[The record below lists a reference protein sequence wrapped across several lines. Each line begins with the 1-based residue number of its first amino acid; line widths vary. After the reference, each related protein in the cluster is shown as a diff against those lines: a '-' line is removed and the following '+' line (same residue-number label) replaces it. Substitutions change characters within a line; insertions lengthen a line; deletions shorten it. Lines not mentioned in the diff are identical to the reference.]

1 MEAKTVLTTDTLIR
15 TMRDHKIINDP
26 VHGTIKISGPLLE
39 LASTPEINRLNQ
51 IRQLGLAYLVF
62 PGAHHTRYEHS
73 FGVGYV
79 ADLLAKGLG
88 LSESE
93 SQLVQVAGLLH
104 DLGHGPFSHT
114 MEKIFN
120 DRIGKDHMALTR
132 DIIIGD
138 VDQWDKGWWE
148 KQGVE
153 RGPSVPDLLEKWDL
167 DPKEVS
173 ALICQDNAHTQHGQ
187 ETLNVQGDQTFFS
200 NKRYLY
206 QIIHSAL
213 DADQLD
219 FLLRDSHYTGVAYGI
234 IDLDRIITTVTLYHG
249 ELMVEKRGISSLEG
263 MLVARSLMYSSVYFH
278 KTARIAESMLCRAGG
293 SLSDEE
299 LQRIWT
305 MSDGEALKFMRERG
319 GLCGE
324 LATRLRYRKLFKSAF
339 RLESENLTGEGE
351 EAELMREKVKDLANE
366 KNARRKEREIERKLS
381 IPEGKVIIDVPDPSL
396 TLSEPRLRRTDVKVL
411 GDKPEILS
419 RISSLARAL
428 QRRPPI
434 PWCLMVSCPD
444 KYRSE
449 VGKLARE
456 IILDRSA

>member
-1 MEAKTVLTTDTLIR
+1 
-15 TMRDHKIINDP
+15 MRDYKIINDP
-26 VHGTIKISGPLLE
+26 VHGTIKISGPLLD

-79 ADLLAKGLG
+79 AGLIARG
-88 LSESE
+88 AGIDVRE

-132 DIIIGD
+132 DIIMGD
-138 VDQWDKGWWE
+138 VDQWDEGWWSR
-148 KQGVE
+148 QGVE
-153 RGPSVPDLLEKWDL
+153 RGPTVPELLDRWEL
-167 DPKEVS
+167 DPKEIS
-173 ALICQDNAHTQHGQ
+173 ALICQDNQHTPHGQ
-187 ETLNVQGDQTFFS
+187 ETLNIQGEQAYFP
-200 NKRYLY
+200 NKQYLY

-234 IDLDRIITTVTLYHG
+234 IDLDRIITTITLFHG

-293 SLSDEE
+293 SLSDED
-299 LQRIWT
+299 LQMIWT
-305 MSDGEALKFMRERG
+305 MSDGEVLKYMRERG

-324 LATRLRYRKLFKSAF
+324 LATRLSYRKLFKSAF
-339 RLESENLTGEGE
+339 RLESESIAGEGE
-351 EAELMREKVKDLANE
+351 EAEMLRERVKELADE
-366 KNARRKEREIERKLS
+366 KNSGRTEREIERKLS
-381 IPEGKVIIDVPDPSL
+381 IPEGRVIIDVPDPSL
-396 TLSEPRLRRTDVKVL
+396 TLSEPRLRRTDIKVL
-411 GDKPEILS
+411 GEKPEILS
-419 RISSLARAL
+419 RISPLARAL

-434 PWCLMVSCPD
+434 PWCLMVSCPE
-444 KYRSE
+444 KYRSD
-449 VGKLARE
+449 VQRLSKDL
-456 IILDRSA
+456 LLKN